1 VTAAG
6 TKNIRHKEI
15 MNIKT
20 DSSVGARIVST
31 GSYRPKNNVDN
42 SRYDVMG
49 FSDEWIQKRTGI
61 KSRGIADVDGG
72 ETLAFM
78 SSEAAKKAMYKI
90 GASIDDIGMIIFSTT
105 TYPHAT
111 PSGASEIASILG
123 GKNIA
128 TMDLNSACAGF
139 CYSLEI
145 ASSLIKNGTTDNIL
159 VIGAETLQVNN
170 NHNSPDVEFIF
181 ADGAGAV
188 IVQKCLKEDNGI
200 GPAILGGDIE
210 NRNALILDT
219 SWIDMRPQMLE
230 KDENGNPIPKWPAMK
245 MEGEKVFMFAVT
257 TVADAMASVLEKT
270 GIGVQDI
277 DVFIPH
283 QANDRITQA
292 LTRRLGIPDN
302 VVVSHDIEHTG
313 NTSSGSVPLALDAL
327 IINGEVKSGDIALI
341 GGFGAG
347 LSYATQVIKLP

>member
-1 VTAAG
+1 
-6 TKNIRHKEI
+6 

>member
-1 VTAAG
+1 M
-6 TKNIRHKEI
+6 H
-15 MNIKT
+15 IKT
-20 DSSVGARIVST
+20 DSEYGAKIVSS

-42 SRYDVMG
+42 SRYSEMG
-49 FSDEWIQKRTGI
+49 FSDEWIQQRTGI

-72 ETLAFM
+72 ETLSYM
-78 SSEAAKKAMYKI
+78 SAEAAKKALESAKM
-90 GASIDDIGMIIFSTT
+90 SIEDIDLIIFSTT

-111 PSGASEIASILG
+111 PSGASEIAQILG
-123 GKNIA
+123 GTRTA

-145 ASSLIKNGTTDNIL
+145 ASSLIKNNTVVNVL
-159 VIGAETLQVNN
+159 VIGGETLQVNN

-188 IVQKCLKEDNGI
+188 IVSKCINEENGI
-200 GPAILGGDIE
+200 SNAILGGDISG
-210 NRNALILDT
+210 RGSLMLDT
-219 SWIDMRPQMLE
+219 SWIDLRPQKLE

-245 MEGEKVFMFAVT
+245 MEGEKVFLFAVT
-257 TVADAMASVLEKT
+257 TVAGKMAEILEKNN
-270 GIGVQDI
+270 VSVNDI

-292 LTRRLGIPDN
+292 IARRLALPEH
-302 VVVSHDIEHTG
+302 VVISHDIEHTG
-313 NTSSGSVPLALDAL
+313 NTSSASVPLAIDAIL
-327 IINGEVKSGDIALI
+327 SSGQAKSGDIALI

-347 LSYATQVIKLP
+347 LSYATQIIRLP